1 MYIKYLIFTYYAFDT
16 YTWGQRFYLSPVP
29 LLAVLPIRVRT
40 WQRKSICPQN
50 YEVKKKTGPRF
61 STLRH
66 PPKFTHLT
74 LTLTWWRLWWWS
86 PWDTGWLRPKQ
97 WWRGRE
103 RKLRQLFA
111 WKSGKPILPGNYHHC
126 YDDIG
131 RTKEGDITIIP
142 KTSWKDICST
152 IACKTI
158 HSPLNKSM

>member
-1 MYIKYLIFTYYAFDT
+1 MRPKILFVTSATISGFTDQSPNMAAKVNLPPKL
-16 YTWGQRFYLSPVP
+16 WG
-29 LLAVLPIRVRT
+29 
-40 WQRKSICPQN
+40 
-50 YEVKKKTGPRF
+50 EKKTGPRF